1 MMTKVEAALTY
12 ASWGWHVI
20 PVVPNGKVPAT
31 QHGVKDATIDA
42 EQITRWWAQNPD
54 FNIGVAAGER
64 SGIVVF
70 DIDPRNGGDA
80 SWSDWTTKNGAV
92 PDGAMQ
98 MTAGGGYHH
107 IADYTPEIRSCKLTE
122 GVDLLAD
129 GRYFVA
135 FPSTIEGRS
144 YEWEASSDPFDG
156 VAPFR
161 VPSTWMTA
169 YSAMRKPA
177 ERQQATTGGGLIQG
191 SRNNGLT
198 ALGGAMR
205 RYGMTEAEIMAAL
218 SIANETR
225 CEIPLPSSELAQIV
239 KSVSRYEP
247 ESDVAAASG
256 IGAEAADFI
265 LSAAQAETQ
274 AYFFTRASSYLG
286 QPAPLKWIVKGWVPD
301 LGVTMIYGESGGGK
315 TFFALDIACHI
326 AAGLDWNG
334 RRTKKGIAV
343 YMAGEGNYGIRQ
355 RVASWCKAHNVDS
368 LDNLLISNKAIDMD
382 SPTASAQ
389 IIKAVRELTTED
401 AVQITIDTVNNHMSG
416 NENDAKDT
424 RNMLNAVQIVGRALN
439 AGVSLVHHTGNAI
452 EAKGRARGSSAW
464 KASMDSQILVTKKDG
479 LIEVSCTKM
488 KDTEEPQAIWGT
500 LQSVDLGWVDEDGEE
515 IKGAVFKISD
525 ETPDQKP
532 KGESEHS
539 KDIRKFTNAWWH
551 SGAEDQHGSPYLSR
565 SALINYLISNEGL
578 TEATAK
584 TYAQASKQGR
594 LIYNLLNAEII
605 KAYPEH
611 NPHGWVVI
619 DNAMAS
625 SMLIRRAEK

>member
-1 MMTKVEAALTY
+1 MTTKAEAALIY

-31 QHGVKDATIDA
+31 QHGVKDATIDP

-54 FNIGVAAGER
+54 FNIGIAAGER
-64 SGIVVF
+64 SGIIVF
-70 DIDPRNGGDA
+70 DIDPRNGGDN
-80 SWSDWTTKNGAV
+80 SWSVWTDANGSV

-98 MTAGGGYHH
+98 MTAGGGFHH

-135 FPSTIEGRS
+135 FPSTIEGRR

-161 VPSTWMTA
+161 VPQGWMQA
-169 YSAMRKPA
+169 YTAMRKPA

-247 ESDVAAASG
+247 ETDLAASTS
-256 IGAEAADFI
+256 IGSESADFI

-274 AYFFTRASSYLG
+274 DYFFTRASSYLG
-286 QPAPLKWIVKGWVPD
+286 QPAPLKWIIKGWVPD

-315 TFFALDIACHI
+315 TFLALDIACHI
-326 AAGLDWNG
+326 AAGLDWHG
-334 RRTKKGIAV
+334 HRTKKGISV

-355 RVASWCKAHNVDS
+355 RVASWCKAHNIDR

-439 AGVSLVHHTGNAI
+439 SGMCLVHHTGNAI
-452 EAKGRARGSSAW
+452 EAKNRARGSSAW
-464 KASMDSQILVTKKDG
+464 KASMDSQILVSKKDG
-479 LIEVSCTKM
+479 LIEVTCTKM
-488 KDTEEPQAIWGT
+488 KDTEEPQPFFGR
-500 LQSVDLGWVDEDGEE
+500 LQSVDLGWFDEDGEE
-515 IKGAVFKISD
+515 IKGAVFQI
-525 ETPDQKP
+525 ETDVPEQKQ
-532 KGESEHS
+532 KGESGHS
-539 KDIRKFTNAWWH
+539 EDIRKFTNAWWK
-551 SGAEDQHGSPYLSR
+551 AEAEEFNGMPYLSR
-565 SALINYLISNEGL
+565 SALIHYLMTTEGL
-578 TEATAK
+578 SESTAK
-584 TYAQASKQGR
+584 TYAQASKKGR
-594 LIYNLLNAEII
+594 LIYNLLNSQII
-605 KAYPEH
+605 EATP
-611 NPHGWVVI
+611 NGWFVSDNVI
-619 DNAMAS
+619 AS
-625 SMLIRRAEK
+625 SMLLRKSER

>member
-1 MMTKVEAALTY
+1 MTTKAEAALTY

-31 QHGVKDATIDA
+31 QHGVKDATIDP

-54 FNIGVAAGER
+54 FNIGIAAGER
-64 SGIVVF
+64 SGIIVF
-70 DIDPRNGGDA
+70 DIDPRNGGDN
-80 SWSDWTTKNGAV
+80 SWSVWTDANGSV

-98 MTAGGGYHH
+98 MTAGGGFHH

-135 FPSTIEGRS
+135 FPSTIEGRR

-161 VPSTWMTA
+161 VPQGWMQA
-169 YSAMRKPA
+169 YTAMRKPA

-247 ESDVAAASG
+247 ETDLAASTS
-256 IGAEAADFI
+256 IGSESADFI

-274 AYFFTRASSYLG
+274 DYFFTRASSYLG
-286 QPAPLKWIVKGWVPD
+286 QPAPLKWIIKGWVPD

-315 TFFALDIACHI
+315 TFLALDIACHI
-326 AAGLDWNG
+326 AAGLDWHG
-334 RRTKKGIAV
+334 HRTKKGISV

-355 RVASWCKAHNVDS
+355 RVASWCKAHNIDR

-439 AGVSLVHHTGNAI
+439 SGMCLVHHTGNAI
-452 EAKGRARGSSAW
+452 EAKNRARGSSAW
-464 KASMDSQILVTKKDG
+464 KASMDSQILVSKKDG
-479 LIEVSCTKM
+479 LIEVTCTKM
-488 KDTEEPQAIWGT
+488 KDTEEPQPFFGR
-500 LQSVDLGWVDEDGEE
+500 LQSVDLGWFDEDGEE
-515 IKGAVFKISD
+515 IKGAVFQI
-525 ETPDQKP
+525 ETDVPEQKQ
-532 KGESEHS
+532 KGESGHS
-539 KDIRKFTNAWWH
+539 EDIRKFTNAWWQAK
-551 SGAEDQHGSPYLSR
+551 AEEFNGMPYLSR
-565 SALINYLISNEGL
+565 SALIHYLMTTEGL
-578 TEATAK
+578 SESTAK
-584 TYAQASKQGR
+584 TYAQASKKGR
-594 LIYNLLNAEII
+594 LIYNLLNSQII
-605 KAYPEH
+605 EATPS
-611 NPHGWVVI
+611 GWFVSDNVI
-619 DNAMAS
+619 AS
-625 SMLIRRAEK
+625 SMLLRKSER

>member
-1 MMTKVEAALTY
+1 MTTKAEAALTY
-12 ASWGWHVI
+12 ASWGWQVI

-31 QHGVKDATIDA
+31 QHGVKDATIDP

-54 FNIGVAAGER
+54 FNIGIAAGER
-64 SGIVVF
+64 SGIIVF
-70 DIDPRNGGDA
+70 DIDPRNGGDN
-80 SWSDWTTKNGAV
+80 SWSVWTDANGSV

-98 MTAGGGYHH
+98 MTAGGGFHH

-156 VAPFR
+156 VAPFK
-161 VPSTWMTA
+161 VPQGWMQA
-169 YSAMRKPA
+169 YTAMRKPA

-247 ESDVAAASG
+247 ETDLAASTS
-256 IGAEAADFI
+256 IGSESADFI

-274 AYFFTRASSYLG
+274 DYFFTRASSYLG
-286 QPAPLKWIVKGWVPD
+286 QPAPLKWIIKGWVPD

-315 TFFALDIACHI
+315 TFLALDIACHI
-326 AAGLDWNG
+326 AAGLDWHG
-334 RRTKKGIAV
+334 HRTKKGISV

-355 RVASWCKAHNVDS
+355 RVASWCKAHNIDR

-439 AGVSLVHHTGNAI
+439 SGMCLVHHTGNAI
-452 EAKGRARGSSAW
+452 EAKNRARGSSAW
-464 KASMDSQILVTKKDG
+464 KASMDSQILVSKKDG
-479 LIEVSCTKM
+479 LIEVTCTKM
-488 KDTEEPQAIWGT
+488 KDTEEPQPFFGR
-500 LQSVDLGWVDEDGEE
+500 LQSVDLGWFDEDGEE
-515 IKGAVFKISD
+515 IKGAVFHI
-525 ETPDQKP
+525 ETDVPEQKQ
-532 KGESEHS
+532 KGESGHS
-539 KDIRKFTNAWWH
+539 EDIRKFTNAWWK
-551 SGAEDQHGSPYLSR
+551 AEAEEFNGMPYLSR
-565 SALINYLISNEGL
+565 SALIHYLMTTEGL
-578 TEATAK
+578 SESTAK
-584 TYAQASKQGR
+584 TYAQASKKGR
-594 LIYNLLNAEII
+594 LIYNLLNSQII
-605 KAYPEH
+605 EATP
-611 NPHGWVVI
+611 NGWFVSDNVI
-619 DNAMAS
+619 AS
-625 SMLIRRAEK
+625 SMLLRKSER

>member
-1 MMTKVEAALTY
+1 MTTKVEAALTY
-12 ASWGWHVI
+12 ASWGWHII

-31 QHGVKDATIDA
+31 QHGVKDATTDA
-42 EQITRWWAQNPD
+42 EQITRWWTQNPD
-54 FNIGVAAGER
+54 FNIGIAAGER
-64 SGIVVF
+64 SGIIVF
-70 DIDPRNGGDA
+70 DIDPRNGGDN
-80 SWSDWTTKNGAV
+80 SWAVWTENHGKV

-98 MTAGGGYHH
+98 MTAGGGFHH

-156 VAPFR
+156 VAPFK
-161 VPSTWMTA
+161 VPQTWMNA

-239 KSVSRYEP
+239 KSVARYEP
-247 ESDVAAASG
+247 DSDLAASTSVG
-256 IGAEAADFI
+256 SEAADFI
-265 LSAAQAETQ
+265 LAAAQAETQ
-274 AYFFTRASSYLG
+274 EYFFTRATSYLG
-286 QPAPLKWIVKGWVPD
+286 QPAPLKWIVKNWVPD

-315 TFFALDIACHI
+315 TFLALDIACHI
-326 AAGLDWNG
+326 AAGLDWHG
-334 RRTKKGIAV
+334 HRTKKGISI

-355 RVASWCKAHNVDS
+355 RVASWCKAHNIDR

-382 SPTASAQ
+382 SPAASAQ

-424 RNMLNAVQIVGRALN
+424 RNMLNAVQIVGRAFN
-439 AGVSLVHHTGNAI
+439 SGMVLVHHTGNAI
-452 EAKGRARGSSAW
+452 EAKNRARGSSAW
-464 KASMDSQILVTKKDG
+464 KASMDSQILVSKKDG
-479 LIEVSCTKM
+479 LIEVVCTKM
-488 KDTEEPQAIWGT
+488 KDTEEPKPFFGR
-500 LQSVDLGWVDEDGEE
+500 LESVDLGWFDEDGES
-515 IKGAVFKISD
+515 IKGAVFQIETDVPEPKI
-525 ETPDQKP
+525 K
-532 KGESEHS
+532 KESENS
-539 KDIRKFTNAWWH
+539 KDIRKFTNAWWA
-551 SGAEDQHGSPYLSR
+551 SGAENNDGSPFLSR
-565 SALINYLISNEGL
+565 SALIEYLISSEGL
-578 TEATAK
+578 SEATAK

-605 KAYPEH
+605 KAHMY
-611 NPHGWVVI
+611 GWIVS
-619 DNAMAS
+619 DNVTAS
-625 SMLIRRAEK
+625 SMMLSRSQK

>member
-1 MMTKVEAALTY
+1 MTTKAEAALTY

-31 QHGVKDATIDA
+31 QHGVKDATIDP

-54 FNIGVAAGER
+54 FNIGIAAGER
-64 SGIVVF
+64 SGIIVF
-70 DIDPRNGGDA
+70 DIDPRNGGDN
-80 SWSDWTTKNGAV
+80 SWMEWTDSHGAV

-135 FPSTIEGRS
+135 FPSTIEGRR

-156 VAPFR
+156 VAPFK
-161 VPSTWMTA
+161 VPATWMQA
-169 YSAMRKPA
+169 YSAMRKPS

-198 ALGGAMR
+198 AMGGAMR
-205 RYGMTEAEIMAAL
+205 RHGFTEAEIMAAL
-218 SIANETR
+218 SISNETR
-225 CEIPLPSSELAQIV
+225 CEIPLPSSELSQIV
-239 KSVSRYEP
+239 KSVARYEP
-247 ESDVAAASG
+247 DCDVGASVAIGSES
-256 IGAEAADFI
+256 ADFI
-265 LSAAQAETQ
+265 LAAAQAETQ
-274 AYFFTRASSYLG
+274 EYFFTRASSYLG

-315 TFFALDIACHI
+315 TFLALDIACHI
-326 AAGLDWNG
+326 AAGLDWHG
-334 RRTKKGIAV
+334 HRTKKGISV

-355 RVASWCKAHNVDS
+355 RVASWCKAHNIDR

-382 SPTASAQ
+382 SPAVSAQ

-401 AVQITIDTVNNHMSG
+401 AVQVTIDTVNNHMSG

-439 AGVSLVHHTGNAI
+439 SGMTLVHHTGNAI
-452 EAKGRARGSSAW
+452 EAKNRARGSSAW
-464 KASMDSQILVTKKDG
+464 KASMDSQILVSKKDG

-488 KDTEEPQAIWGT
+488 KDTEEPQPFFGK
-500 LQSVDLGWVDEDGEE
+500 LQSVDLGWFDEDGEE
-515 IKGAVFKISD
+515 IKGAVFAIEND
-525 ETPDQKP
+525 VPEQKQ
-532 KGESEHS
+532 KGESEYS

-551 SGAEDQHGSPYLSR
+551 AQAEEFNGSPFLSK
-565 SALINYLISNEGL
+565 SALIHYLMTNEGL
-578 TEATAK
+578 SESTAK
-584 TYAQASKQGR
+584 TYAQASKKGR
-594 LIYNLLNAEII
+594 LIYNLLTAQII
-605 KAYPEH
+605 EATPT
-611 NPHGWVVI
+611 GWFVS
-619 DNAMAS
+619 DNITAS
-625 SMLIRRAEK
+625 SMMLRKSEK

>member
-1 MMTKVEAALTY
+1 
-12 ASWGWHVI
+12 
-20 PVVPNGKVPAT
+20 VVPNGKVPAT
-31 QHGVKDATIDA
+31 QHGVKDATIDP

-54 FNIGVAAGER
+54 FNIGIAAGER
-64 SGIVVF
+64 SGIIVF
-70 DIDPRNGGDA
+70 DIDPRNGGDN
-80 SWSDWTTKNGAV
+80 SWLEWTDSHGAV

-135 FPSTIEGRS
+135 FPSTIEGRR

-161 VPSTWMTA
+161 VPATWMQA

-198 ALGGAMR
+198 AMGGAMR
-205 RYGMTEAEIMAAL
+205 RHGFTEAEIMAAL
-218 SIANETR
+218 SISNETR
-225 CEIPLPSSELAQIV
+225 CEIPLPSSELSQIV
-239 KSVSRYEP
+239 KSVARYEP
-247 ESDVAAASG
+247 DCDVGASVAIGSES
-256 IGAEAADFI
+256 ADFI
-265 LSAAQAETQ
+265 LAAAQAETQ
-274 AYFFTRASSYLG
+274 EYFFTRASSYLG

-315 TFFALDIACHI
+315 TFLALDIACHI
-326 AAGLDWNG
+326 AAGLDWHG
-334 RRTKKGIAV
+334 HRTKKGISV

-355 RVASWCKAHNVDS
+355 RVASWCKAHNIDR

-382 SPTASAQ
+382 SPAVSAQ

-401 AVQITIDTVNNHMSG
+401 AVQVTIDTVNNHMSG

-439 AGVSLVHHTGNAI
+439 SGMTLVHHTGNAI
-452 EAKGRARGSSAW
+452 EAKNRARGSSAW
-464 KASMDSQILVTKKDG
+464 KASMDSQILVSKKDG

-488 KDTEEPQAIWGT
+488 KDTEEPQPFFGK
-500 LQSVDLGWVDEDGEE
+500 LQSVDLGWFDEDGEE
-515 IKGAVFKISD
+515 IKGAVFAIEND
-525 ETPDQKP
+525 VPEQKQ
-532 KGESEHS
+532 KGESEYS

-551 SGAEDQHGSPYLSR
+551 AQAEEFNGSPFLSK
-565 SALINYLISNEGL
+565 SALIHYLMTNEGL
-578 TEATAK
+578 SESTAK
-584 TYAQASKQGR
+584 TYAQASKKGR
-594 LIYNLLNAEII
+594 LIYNLLTAQII
-605 KAYPEH
+605 EATPT
-611 NPHGWVVI
+611 GWFVS
-619 DNAMAS
+619 DNVTAS
-625 SMLIRRAEK
+625 SMMLRKSEK

>member
-1 MMTKVEAALTY
+1 MTTKAEAALTY

-31 QHGVKDATIDA
+31 QHGVKDATIDP

-54 FNIGVAAGER
+54 FNIGIAAGER
-64 SGIVVF
+64 SGIIVF
-70 DIDPRNGGDA
+70 DIDPRNGGDN
-80 SWSDWTTKNGAV
+80 SWSVWTDANGSV

-98 MTAGGGYHH
+98 MTAGGGFHH

-135 FPSTIEGRS
+135 FPSTIEGRR

-161 VPSTWMTA
+161 VPQGWMQA
-169 YSAMRKPA
+169 YTAMRKPA

-247 ESDVAAASG
+247 ETDLAASTS
-256 IGAEAADFI
+256 IGSESADFI

-274 AYFFTRASSYLG
+274 DYFFTRASSYLG
-286 QPAPLKWIVKGWVPD
+286 QPAPLKWIIKGWVPD

-315 TFFALDIACHI
+315 TFLALDIACHI
-326 AAGLDWNG
+326 AAGLDWHG
-334 RRTKKGIAV
+334 HRTKKGISV

-355 RVASWCKAHNVDS
+355 RVASWCKAHNIDR

-439 AGVSLVHHTGNAI
+439 SGMCLVHHTGNAI
-452 EAKGRARGSSAW
+452 EAKNRARGSSAW
-464 KASMDSQILVTKKDG
+464 KASMDSQILVSKKDG
-479 LIEVSCTKM
+479 LIEVTCTKM
-488 KDTEEPQAIWGT
+488 KDTEEPQPFFGR
-500 LQSVDLGWVDEDGEE
+500 LQSVDLGWFDEDGEE
-515 IKGAVFKISD
+515 IKGAVFQI
-525 ETPDQKP
+525 ETDVPEQKQ
-532 KGESEHS
+532 KGESGHS
-539 KDIRKFTNAWWH
+539 EDIRKFTNAWWK
-551 SGAEDQHGSPYLSR
+551 AEAEEFNGMPYLSR
-565 SALINYLISNEGL
+565 SALIHYLMTTEGL
-578 TEATAK
+578 SESTAK
-584 TYAQASKQGR
+584 TYAQASKKGR
-594 LIYNLLNAEII
+594 LIYNLLNSQII
-605 KAYPEH
+605 EATP
-611 NPHGWVVI
+611 NGWFVSDNVI
-619 DNAMAS
+619 AS
-625 SMLIRRAEK
+625 SMLLRKSER